1 VDVEV
6 EAVVAKA
13 DTAPPTNT
21 SSVTP
26 RPPVVV
32 IDPVV
37 AEVDT
42 VVSVTVIAPEDATP
56 TEFNA
61 PPK

>member
-1 VDVEV
+1 
-6 EAVVAKA
+6 
-13 DTAPPTNT
+13 
-21 SSVTP
+21 
-26 RPPVVV
+26 V

-42 VVSVTVIAPEDATP
+42 VVSVTVTAPEDATP